1 MRYDGTTAVVGIG
14 MNANVDIEAFAALAE
29 RTLAS
34 GDFRAVS
41 DADLERV
48 MTAAV
53 RLYAAK
59 AETSGAYPPPIT
71 VDQVTP
77 TEVVTVV
84 SEMLRAAGLNLF
96 DLSMWFQRAR

>member
-1 MRYDGTTAVVGIG
+1 
-14 MNANVDIEAFAALAE
+14 MNADVEAFTALAE

-34 GDFRAVS
+34 GNYVALS

-53 RLYAAK
+53 KLYVAK
-59 AETSGAYPPPIT
+59 AEATGAYPPP
-71 VDQVTP
+71 VAADQVTP

-84 SEMLRAAGLNLF
+84 SEMIRAAGLNLF
-96 DLSMWFQRAR
+96 DLSMWFRRAR

>member
-1 MRYDGTTAVVGIG
+1 
-14 MNANVDIEAFAALAE
+14 MNADVEAFTALAE

-34 GDFRAVS
+34 GSFDAVP

-53 RLYAAK
+53 KLYVAK
-59 AETSGAYPPPIT
+59 AEATGTFPPPVT
-71 VDQVTP
+71 AERVTP

-84 SEMLRAAGLNLF
+84 SEMIRAAGLNLF
-96 DLSMWFQRAR
+96 DLSMWFRRV

>member
-1 MRYDGTTAVVGIG
+1 MSAD
-14 MNANVDIEAFAALAE
+14 VDAFTALAE

-34 GDFRAVS
+34 GNYDAFS

-53 RLYAAK
+53 KLYVAK
-59 AETSGAYPPPIT
+59 AESTGAYPPP
-71 VDQVTP
+71 VAADRVTP

-84 SEMLRAAGLNLF
+84 SEMIRAAGLNLF
-96 DLSMWFQRAR
+96 DLSMWFRRVR

>member
-1 MRYDGTTAVVGIG
+1 
-14 MNANVDIEAFAALAE
+14 MNADVEAFVAFAG

-34 GDFRAVS
+34 SNYDALS

-53 RLYAAK
+53 KLYVAK
-59 AETSGAYPPPIT
+59 AEAAGTYPPPVT
-71 VDQVTP
+71 AKEVTP

-84 SEMLRAAGLNLF
+84 SEMIRTAGLNLF
-96 DLSMWFQRAR
+96 DLSMWFRRVS